1 MLYMFHTKR
10 ISSLV
15 FLLMLCWRANSQP
28 VISVQSA
35 TDLLDVGKEVWLL
48 EDKTGRLSL
57 AEILQPAYQH
67 QFSRST
73 MQVPNLSSTRS
84 AAWIKLQV
92 EVPRGKKYY
101 LEVGYPLL
109 YELDFYTGNENQPFS
124 VIKSGTSRPFG
135 ERALESPNFY
145 FELSPQHNTY
155 YLRATSY
162 EILQFPLKVGT
173 LEAFFGQSQLV
184 ALLNGL
190 YLGFVVLIVL
200 YNFFLYL
207 STRERVYLSYVLYV
221 IAVGLVTSNLL
232 GYNFQF
238 LYPTIPALNFYTPIF
253 YPLNFFVLIFSMDF
267 LSIKQNSPRYSVGFK
282 WLIGICLGEIL
293 LNLAGFPHLM
303 FQISQ
308 GVGLLVVGY
317 ILLVAGTLYRKGYGP
332 AKFFLL
338 AFVTFLAGI
347 VITILL
353 STGVIPYSVWA
364 YHSLQIGSAI
374 EIVLLSF
381 AIADKINIY
390 KSERETAQLFALQ
403 QAAENQRII
412 ANQKLELEVKARER
426 TKKIEKQKE
435 EILSQNDLLNQA
447 QEELQAQSEELE
459 RKNRVLTEY
468 RDLLNSINQDLQIAN
483 INLEGQV
490 AERTL
495 LLTHAN
501 EALVKQNIQLEEYA
515 FVTSHN
521 LRAPV
526 ARLLGLGS
534 VFDKSPA
541 ADQSYNLMVLDKMQH
556 ETQALDAIIKDL
568 NLALSVARGVL
579 PPTELVDVR
588 LLINVVLQK
597 LEQEIAAVQ
606 AVVNLNFGAIGHITS
621 VGANIQHIFYL
632 LISNAL
638 KFREPTRQLIIEI
651 SALPVTE
658 TEIRI
663 SVKDNGRGIDLKYA
677 SGKLFKLY
685 QRFHTDP
692 AGKGVGL
699 YLVKTQVEQLGG
711 KIEVNSEEHIGT
723 TFHIYLPVTLQH
735 QAQGSGQ

>member
-1 MLYMFHTKR
+1 MLYE
-10 ISSLV
+10 
-15 FLLMLCWRANSQP
+15 A
-28 VISVQSA
+28 
-35 TDLLDVGKEVWLL
+35 
-48 EDKTGRLSL
+48 
-57 AEILQPAYQH
+57 
-67 QFSRST
+67 
-73 MQVPNLSSTRS
+73 
-84 AAWIKLQV
+84 
-92 EVPRGKKYY
+92 
-101 LEVGYPLL
+101 
-109 YELDFYTGNENQPFS
+109 DFYTGNENQPFS
-124 VIKSGTSRPFG
+124 VVKGGTSRPFD
-135 ERALESPNFY
+135 ERALESANFY

-190 YLGFVVLIVL
+190 YLGFVLLIVL

-267 LSIKQNSPRYSVGFK
+267 LSIKQNAPRYSVGFK
-282 WLIGICLGEIL
+282 WLIGICLAEIL

-303 FQISQ
+303 FQIAQ
-308 GVGLLVVGY
+308 GVGLLVVAY
-317 ILLVAGTLYRKGYGP
+317 ILFVAGTLYRKGFQP

-338 AFVTFLAGI
+338 AFVAFLSGI

-353 STGVIPYSVWA
+353 STGVIPYSIWA
-364 YHSLQIGSAI
+364 YHSIQIGSAI

-390 KSERETAQLFALQ
+390 KREREVAQLLALQ
-403 QAAENQRII
+403 QGAENQRII
-412 ANQKLELEVKARER
+412 ADQKLELEAKVSER
-426 TKKIEKQKE
+426 TKEIEKQKGE
-435 EILSQNDLLNQA
+435 MLSQNEKLIQTQDEMLAQNEMMAQA
-447 QEELQAQSEELE
+447 QEELLAQSEELE
-459 RKNRVLTEY
+459 RKNRALTEY
-468 RDLLNSINQDLQIAN
+468 RDLIGIINQDLQTAN
-483 INLEGQV
+483 TNLEEQV
-490 AERTL
+490 FERTL
-495 LLTHAN
+495 LLSRAN
-501 EALVKQNIQLEEYA
+501 EALVKQNLQLEEYA

-526 ARLLGLGS
+526 ARLLGLSS

-541 ADQSYNLMVLDKMQH
+541 ADQSYNLMVLDKMQQ

-568 NLALSVARGVL
+568 NLALSVKKGVL
-579 PPTELVDVR
+579 PPTEPVDV
-588 LLINVVLQK
+588 LLQINIVLQK
-597 LEQEIAAVQ
+597 LEHEIAAAQ
-606 AVVNLNFGAIGHITS
+606 AVIDLNFGAIGQIYS
-621 VGANIQHIFYL
+621 VGPSIQNIVYL
-632 LISNAL
+632 LLSNAL
-638 KFREPTRQLIIEI
+638 KFREPARQLMIGI
-651 SALPVTE
+651 SGSLVTE

-663 SVKDNGRGIDLKYA
+663 SVKDNGRGINLEHA

-685 QRFHTDP
+685 QRFHIDP

-699 YLVKTQVEQLGG
+699 YLVKAQVEQLGG
-711 KIEVNSEEHIGT
+711 KIEVNSEEHIGS
-723 TFHIYLPVTLQH
+723 TFHICLPVTL
-735 QAQGSGQ
+735 